1 MSKTYTY
8 KAIIKAVPDKGG
20 AYVEFP
26 YDVRQ
31 EFGRGRVKVLAKFNG
46 LAYRGSIVNMGVKN
60 PDGSICYIIGV
71 LKELR
76 ERMQKDIGDEIE
88 VSIEPW
94 DEKEDE
100 ILQYIYKQEKEIQ
113 KLLLKVDKAI
123 SKGLPKE
130 VERKIAWGMPT
141 YKKRH
146 NIIHFAAHKNHL
158 GIYPGPEVIVERAE
172 ELRNYKTSKGAIQFL
187 YKEEIPYTLIESLA
201 RYCAKRLEE

>member
-1 MSKTYTY
+1 MGKTYTY
-8 KAIIKAVPDKGG
+8 KAIIKAVPERGG
-20 AYVEFP
+20 AYVAFP
-26 YDVRQ
+26 YDIRK
-31 EFGRGRVKVLAKFNG
+31 EFGKGRVKVLAKFDG
-46 LAYRGSIVNMGVKN
+46 LEYRGSIVNMGVKN

-88 VSIEPW
+88 VCIEPW

-141 YKKRH
+141 YKLKH

-158 GIYPGPEVIVERAE
+158 GIYLGPEVIVERAE
-172 ELRNYKTSKGAIQFL
+172 ELKEYKTSKGAIQFL

-201 RYCAKRLEE
+201 RHCAKRLEE